1 MSHQPHDDAPVRPA
15 PPEVRIRPAS
25 PAPAD
30 PRSSEGK
37 TPPGDRVVE
46 LLEEIRGRL
55 DADARDRA
63 HKPFSLAWLLGGLLQ
78 VLVVGLVVLAAL
90 DWLFQTGA
98 APLLTK
104 LAFAITLQ
112 LMALTAFVL
121 ARDDRA

>member
-1 MSHQPHDDAPVRPA
+1 M
-15 PPEVRIRPAS
+15 
-25 PAPAD
+25 
-30 PRSSEGK
+30 SEG
-37 TPPGDRVVE
+37 PRGAGAPGAGAPQPAARMVE